1 MNYGGDQV
9 KRREFITLLGTS
21 VAVWPLAAR
30 AQQAS
35 GMRRVGVLMGYAE
48 NDPEAK
54 VFFAGFT
61 QRLAELGWVEGRNL
75 RMDVRWAPGSVD
87 RMRTFARELVE
98 LQPDVILANSTPVTA
113 ALQRE
118 TQTIP
123 IVFAVASDPV
133 GSGFAASLARP
144 GGNITGFSIAEP
156 SLPGKWLEL
165 LTEIAPSLQRAAMMF
180 NPDTAS
186 YVSSYYL
193 PSFESAAQSRKIAPI
208 TARVRSDAE
217 IETVIISL
225 GREPGGGLLVMP
237 DNFMEIHRAQ
247 IISLAA
253 RNNVPAI
260 YQLPVNVKD
269 GGLLSYGADFADVFR
284 RAAPYVDR
292 VLRGTMPSELPVQMP
307 TKYVLAIN
315 AKTAKALGLAVPS
328 TLLVRADEV
337 IE

>member
-61 QRLAELGWVEGRNL
+61 QRLAELGWVEGCNL

-87 RMRTFARELVE
+87 WMRTFARELVE

-133 GSGFAASLARP
+133 GSGFAASLAHP

-186 YVSSYYL
+186 YVSS
-193 PSFESAAQSRKIAPI
+193 
-208 TARVRSDAE
+208 
-217 IETVIISL
+217 
-225 GREPGGGLLVMP
+225 
-237 DNFMEIHRAQ
+237 
-247 IISLAA
+247 
-253 RNNVPAI
+253 
-260 YQLPVNVKD
+260 
-269 GGLLSYGADFADVFR
+269 
-284 RAAPYVDR
+284 
-292 VLRGTMPSELPVQMP
+292 
-307 TKYVLAIN
+307 
-315 AKTAKALGLAVPS
+315 
-328 TLLVRADEV
+328 
-337 IE
+337 

>member
-1 MNYGGDQV
+1 MR
-9 KRREFITLLGTS
+9 RREFISLVGG
-21 VAVWPLAAR
+21 AAAAWPLAAR

-54 VFFAGFT
+54 VFFAEFT

-75 RMDVRWAPGSVD
+75 RMDVRWAPGSAD

-118 TQTIP
+118 TRTIP

-156 SLPGKWLEL
+156 SLPGKWLDL
-165 LTEIAPSLQRAAMMF
+165 LTEIVPSLQRAAMMF

-193 PSFESAAQSRKIAPI
+193 PDADRIQRRGARVDLRDAFQARDWPGVDFHCGGSVCSAAGHS
-208 TARVRSDAE
+208 TAGS
-217 IETVIISL
+217 
-225 GREPGGGLLVMP
+225 
-237 DNFMEIHRAQ
+237 
-247 IISLAA
+247 
-253 RNNVPAI
+253 
-260 YQLPVNVKD
+260 
-269 GGLLSYGADFADVFR
+269 VF
-284 RAAPYVDR
+284 
-292 VLRGTMPSELPVQMP
+292 T
-307 TKYVLAIN
+307 
-315 AKTAKALGLAVPS
+315 
-328 TLLVRADEV
+328 
-337 IE
+337 

>member
-1 MNYGGDQV
+1 MTMR
-9 KRREFITLLGTS
+9 RREFIALLGGATT
-21 VAVWPLAAR
+21 AWPLAAR
-30 AQQAS
+30 AQS
-35 GMRRVGVLMGYAE
+35 SNRMRRIGVLMGYAE
-48 NDPEAK
+48 SDPEAK
-54 VFFAGFT
+54 GFFAGFV
-61 QRLAELGWVEGRNL
+61 QSLADLGWIAGRNL
-75 RMDVRWAPGSVD
+75 QMNVRWAPGSVD
-87 RMRTFARELVE
+87 RMRSFAKELVE

-118 TQTIP
+118 TRTIP

-133 GSGFAASLARP
+133 GSGFVASLARP

-156 SLPGKWLEL
+156 SLPGKWMEL
-165 LTEIAPSLQRAAMMF
+165 LTEITPGLQRAAMMF
-180 NPDTAS
+180 NPDTAA

-193 PSFESAAQSRKIAPI
+193 PSFEAAAQSLKVAPI

-217 IETVIISL
+217 IEMVITSL

-237 DNFMEIHRAQ
+237 DNFMTIHRAQ

-253 RNNVPAI
+253 RNNVPAV
-260 YQLPVNVKD
+260 YQLPVNVRD

-284 RAAPYVDR
+284 RAAPYADR

-307 TKYVLAIN
+307 TKYIMALN
-315 AKTAKALGLAVPS
+315 AKTAKALGLTVPP

>member
-1 MNYGGDQV
+1 MQSCQL
-9 KRREFITLLGTS
+9 RRRQFIALLGG
-21 VAVWPLAAR
+21 AAAAWPLVVR

-35 GMRRVGVLMGYAE
+35 EIRRLGVLMGYAE
-48 NDPEAK
+48 SDPEANG
-54 VFFAGFT
+54 FFAGFT
-61 QRLAELGWVEGRNL
+61 ERLAELGWLDGRNL

-87 RMRTFARELVE
+87 RMRTFAKELVE
-98 LQPDVILANSTPVTA
+98 LRPDVILANSTPITA

-118 TQTIP
+118 TRTIP

-133 GSGFAASLARP
+133 GSGFVASLPRP

-165 LTEIAPSLQRAAMMF
+165 LSEVAPNLQRAAMMF

-193 PSFESAAQSRKIAPI
+193 PAFEAATQSRKVAPI
-208 TARVRSDAE
+208 TARVRNDAE
-217 IETVIISL
+217 IETVITSL

-253 RNNVPAI
+253 QNKVPAI
-260 YQLPVNVKD
+260 YQLPVNVKE
-269 GGLLSYGADFADVFR
+269 GGLLSYGTDFADVFR
-284 RAAPYVDR
+284 RAAAYVDR

-307 TKYVLAIN
+307 IKYILAIN
-315 AKTAKALGLAVPS
+315 AKTAEALGLAVPS

-337 IE
+337 VE

>member
-1 MNYGGDQV
+1 VNGTLPDVLFCRARCADPDAMNYGGDQV

-98 LQPDVILANSTPVTA
+98 LQPDVILANSMPVTA

-133 GSGFAASLARP
+133 GSGFAASLAHP

-186 YVSSYYL
+186 YVSS
-193 PSFESAAQSRKIAPI
+193 
-208 TARVRSDAE
+208 
-217 IETVIISL
+217 
-225 GREPGGGLLVMP
+225 
-237 DNFMEIHRAQ
+237 
-247 IISLAA
+247 
-253 RNNVPAI
+253 
-260 YQLPVNVKD
+260 
-269 GGLLSYGADFADVFR
+269 
-284 RAAPYVDR
+284 
-292 VLRGTMPSELPVQMP
+292 
-307 TKYVLAIN
+307 
-315 AKTAKALGLAVPS
+315 
-328 TLLVRADEV
+328 
-337 IE
+337 